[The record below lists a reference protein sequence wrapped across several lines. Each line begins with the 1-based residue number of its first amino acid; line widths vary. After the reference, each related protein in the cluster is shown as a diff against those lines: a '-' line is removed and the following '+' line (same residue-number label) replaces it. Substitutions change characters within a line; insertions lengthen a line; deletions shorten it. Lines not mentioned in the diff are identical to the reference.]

1 MQLEG
6 RPPLN
11 IGVTSGGDFF
21 GGSQVA
27 LTDVL
32 GDQDLVLTAYS
43 FREFQ
48 SYQASFQNLS
58 RRLHWGASFFDQKLF
73 FYSSP
78 YDLQPGFSREGAYA
92 TQRLTGGVVIGE
104 YPLNKFVRLEAS
116 AGIYKIKEQI
126 ENPEAQRLIEETAKE
141 LGVPVFLNDGTL
153 VPFSLSLVTE
163 TTRFASFGPLSGH
176 TSSFTAEISPS
187 LGGTLSRQTFRGD
200 ARAYLRLGSTSTVF
214 AARAFGTYSS
224 GDNPA
229 IAYFGGNQELRGY
242 PYLSFSG
249 NKAFF
254 ANLELRLPLIN
265 LAATPIGILGP
276 VRGTIFAGVG
286 GASYRGDSFQFGTS
300 KEGTSYVNCLTGVE
314 PACVFGESVSG
325 YHLVDGRAS
334 WGFGLQAFV
343 LGYPLHFDWV
353 KLTDLKVSSPW
364 QFQFWIG
371 YDF

>member
-11 IGVTSGGDFF
+11 IGVTSSGDFF

-32 GDQDLVLTAYS
+32 GDQDLLVTAYS

-48 SYQASFQNLS
+48 SYQASFQNLA
-58 RRLHWGASFFDQKLF
+58 RRLHWGANIFDQKQF

-78 YDLQPGFSREGAYA
+78 YNLQPGFSRQGAYA
-92 TQRLTGGVVIGE
+92 TQRFTGGVLVGE

-116 AGIYKIKEQI
+116 AGIYRIKEQF
-126 ENPEAQRLIEETAKE
+126 ENAQAQQQVEDAAAA
-141 LGVPVFLNDGTL
+141 LGVPFFLNSGTL
-153 VPFSLSLVTE
+153 VPFSVSLVTE
-163 TTRFASFGPLSGH
+163 TTRFAQFGPLAGH
-176 TSSFTAEISPS
+176 TSSFTVEVAPS
-187 LGGTLSRQTFRGD
+187 IGSTLSRRTLRGD

-214 AARAFGTYSS
+214 AVRAFGTYSS

-229 IAYFGGNQELRGY
+229 ITYFGGNQELRGY
-242 PYLSFSG
+242 PYLSLSG

-265 LAATPIGILGP
+265 LAATPIGVLGP
-276 VRGTIFAGVG
+276 IRGTVFAGIG
-286 GASYRGDSFQFGTS
+286 GAHYRGEPYKFGTS
-300 KEGTSYVNCLTGVE
+300 ADGISYVND
-314 PACVFGESVSG
+314 PVFGEPVTG
-325 YHLVDGRAS
+325 FHLVDGRAS
-334 WGFGLQAFV
+334 WGFGIEAFL

-353 KLTDLKVSSPW
+353 KLTDLKVSAPW
-364 QFQFWIG
+364 KFQFWIG